1 MGRTTPDL
9 RALVDTYLEERA
21 ARHECTPLSLWNF
34 RCALL
39 NFANAMGDRPVSSI
53 DRAAVEEWM
62 ATRHRL
68 SAATRRH
75 NLSVVRTFCQWL
87 VRRGYLPVDPTA
99 EIPPVRVPRH
109 LPRALPE
116 SKVGK
121 LLSAVPDAR
130 GVLIVL
136 LMVQEGLRCA
146 RSPAYRSAT
155 STLRGLTT
163 RVIGKGGHHRL
174 LPISDET
181 RLALL
186 TYFGAVPGDQTGRGG
201 ARHGLHGS
209 AVPKGGGPQRALVG
223 LTTGMPG

>member
-9 RALVDTYLEERA
+9 RALVDTDRDERA

-75 NLSVVRTFCQWL
+75 NLSVERTFCQWL

-99 EIPPVRVPRH
+99 EIPPVRVPRY
-109 LPRALPE
+109 LPRALSRVEGRQTPLCRPRRPRRAHRPLDGAGR
-116 SKVGK
+116 V
-121 LLSAVPDAR
+121 AVR
-130 GVLIVL
+130 
-136 LMVQEGLRCA
+136 
-146 RSPAYRSAT
+146 
-155 STLRGLTT
+155 RGL
-163 RVIGKGGHHRL
+163 
-174 LPISDET
+174 P
-181 RLALL
+181 
-186 TYFGAVPGDQTGRGG
+186 PTGR
-201 ARHGLHGS
+201 RRRL
-209 AVPKGGGPQRALVG
+209 
-223 LTTGMPG
+223 